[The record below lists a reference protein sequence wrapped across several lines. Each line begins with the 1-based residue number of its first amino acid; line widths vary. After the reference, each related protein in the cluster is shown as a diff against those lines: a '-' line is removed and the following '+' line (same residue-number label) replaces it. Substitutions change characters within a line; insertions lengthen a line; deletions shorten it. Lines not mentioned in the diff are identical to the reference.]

1 MNNDRRS
8 ALKAVYADLKA
19 LNRRLRDILDEEE
32 DALAQLPESLQ
43 FSSRAAT
50 MEDCIQSMHNA
61 SDAMQDA
68 MNDIE
73 EAAA

>member
-32 DALAQLPESLQ
+32 DALAQLPENLQ